1 MSNVV
6 LLENASSSELITF
19 RLYWLRH
26 LLFFVIAY
34 AVAINI
40 VEIALNGLHVYYSGL
55 TIIDIVGMSV
65 LNGVL
70 FWIPQVMILLWIKS
84 IRRVRPEII
93 SLIGAIVYVTVC
105 YLYQSMVLW
114 VGSNS
119 SVFDGHLPTAL
130 VELGVFAAAVA
141 LSVSVAVFASRD
153 CKIVIA

>member
-1 MSNVV
+1 MSKVILV
-6 LLENASSSELITF
+6 ENSISNEPITF
-19 RLYWLRH
+19 SLYWLRH
-26 LLFFVIAY
+26 LLFFVITY
-34 AVAINI
+34 AIALHIG
-40 VEIALNGLHVYYSGL
+40 EIALYGLNVYYSGL
-55 TIIDIVGMSV
+55 TIIDTVGMAV

-93 SLIGAIVYVTVC
+93 SMIGAIVYLTVC
-105 YLYQSMVLW
+105 YLYQSVALW

-119 SVFDGHLPTAL
+119 FVFNGHLLTAL

-153 CKIVIA
+153 CKVVIA